1 MLDVGCRKSEI
12 RNPKS
17 EIERTPFHFLLTSQ
31 NHHYNKYFSII
42 KKMTT
47 FSKEQI
53 YKFTLTPTPFY
64 YYDMELLDQ
73 TLLSLKQESDRYGFI
88 VHYALKA
95 NANPVILEKINA
107 FGFGADCVSG
117 NEVKRAAET
126 GFPNEK
132 IVFAGVGKSDEEI
145 LTGLKNNIHSFNCES
160 LQELE
165 IIDQLA
171 GEMNKTAPVALR
183 LNPNVSANTHKYIT
197 TGLEENKFGINQWE
211 LDALLEKLK
220 KLKNVK
226 LIGLHFH
233 IGSQI
238 TDLSAFKSLCIKI
251 NEFQQWFSQRHIAIP
266 NLNVGGGLGINYHE
280 PDKYAIADFASF
292 FKLFHDYLDVYPR
305 QKIHFELG
313 RALVAQCGSLI
324 SKVLYIKNGVNTNFM
339 ILDAGMTELI
349 RPALYQAYHKIEN
362 ISNNDGISQRYD
374 VVGPIC
380 ESSDCFGKALV
391 LPLTSRGDLIAIRST
406 GAYGEVMSS
415 NYNLREKVEAYY
427 SDRF

>member
-1 MLDVGCRKSEI
+1 M
-12 RNPKS
+12 
-17 EIERTPFHFLLTSQ
+17 TS
-31 NHHYNKYFSII
+31 
-42 KKMTT
+42 
-47 FSKEQI
+47 FSKELTH
-53 YKFTLTPTPFY
+53 KFTLTPTPFFY
-64 YYDMELLDQ
+64 YNMELLDQ
-73 TLLSLKQESDRYGFI
+73 TLQNLRQEANRFDFV

-95 NANPVILEKINA
+95 NANISVLNRIRAAGL
-107 FGFGADCVSG
+107 GADCVSG
-117 NEVKRAAET
+117 NEVSRAIET
-126 GFPNEK
+126 GFLSEK

-165 IIDQLA
+165 VIDQLA
-171 GEMNKTAPVALR
+171 GGINKIAPVALR

-211 LDALLEKLK
+211 LDTITEKLK
-220 KLKNVK
+220 TLKNIR

-251 NEFQQWFSQRHIAIP
+251 NEFQQWFQQRRIAIP
-266 NLNVGGGLGINYHE
+266 NLNVGGGLGIDYHE
-280 PDKYAIADFASF
+280 PDKHPIVDFATF
-292 FKLFHDYLDVYPR
+292 FRLFHEFLNIYPG
-305 QKIHFELG
+305 QTVHFELG
-313 RALVAQCGSLI
+313 RAIVAQCGSLI

-362 ISNNDGISQRYD
+362 LSNSDGVLQRYD

-380 ESSDCFGKALV
+380 ESSDCFGKALQ
-391 LPLTSRGDLIAIRST
+391 LPITSRGDLIAIRST

-415 NYNLREKVEAYY
+415 NYNLREKVKSYY
-427 SDRF
+427 SEDF